1 MIIIV
6 CIIIKCII
14 AIFSD
19 FITERLKTELIRENS
34 KSINKE
40 KYPQ

>member
-1 MIIIV
+1 MIIM
-6 CIIIKCII
+6 CIIIKYII
-14 AIFSD
+14 AIFID
-19 FITERLKTELIRENS
+19 FIIERLKTEMMRENS